1 MGVKT
6 AGHSGPTCF
15 DGVPVDGS
23 PVPTNK
29 PSEPTLLEES
39 CFQRF
44 APLVAA
50 SRDYAQYSGCRFRSS
65 SFDGVPSA
73 TRIDAAPGKRI
84 GNLGEPLVVG
94 SIRSRDSGPVL
105 AAKLRAAPAVRGFT
119 KRLQAGEPR
128 LLEELERAFSVV
140 MEESV
145 RNAMVSAFQRLDMWP
160 PRPTPA
166 DVCMEDCSYQ
176 DVSASFAVI
185 AQRAYNDEL
194 HRARDAAEVGGI
206 SSATR
211 RAMTAAF
218 LVDFAHAAGL
228 QLPPMPEA
236 QQARFHDFAFRA
248 AELER
253 QQQEEHERQCAQ
265 QDESP
270 SVFSKQGCNSDLAVE
285 TWPTLASNALV
296 SPKGILAKAKALL
309 LSSSHTQLAG
319 EQGQELR

>member
-6 AGHSGPTCF
+6 TGCSGPTRF
-15 DGVPVDGS
+15 DGVLQDGS
-23 PVPTNK
+23 AIPAARA
-29 PSEPTLLEES
+29 SEPTFLEES

-50 SRDYAQYSGCRFRSS
+50 SREYAQYSGCRFRSS
-65 SFDGVPSA
+65 SFDGVPTVTGSSA
-73 TRIDAAPGKRI
+73 VPGKKL
-84 GNLGEPLVVG
+84 GNVSEPLVVG
-94 SIRSRDSGPVL
+94 SVRSRDSGPLL
-105 AAKLRAAPAVRGFT
+105 ASKLRAAPAVRGFSE
-119 KRLQAGEPR
+119 RLRAGEPQ
-128 LLEELERAFSVV
+128 LLRELERAFSVV

-166 DVCMEDCSYQ
+166 GVCMEDCSYE
-176 DVSASFAVI
+176 DVSAPLAVV

-194 HRARDAAEVGGI
+194 HRARDAAKVGGI
-206 SSATR
+206 SSASR

-236 QQARFHDFAFRA
+236 QQARFHDFALRA

-253 QQQEEHERQCAQ
+253 QQQEEHERQRAQ
-265 QDESP
+265 QDELP
-270 SVFSKQGCNSDLAVE
+270 CALSKRGCHSDFAAE
-285 TWPTLASNALV
+285 AWPALV
-296 SPKGILAKAKALL
+296 SNSLSPKGILAKAKALL
-309 LSSSHTQLAG
+309 LSSADTQPAG
-319 EQGQELR
+319 

>member
-6 AGHSGPTCF
+6 TGFSEPTRF
-15 DGVPVDGS
+15 NGVPVDCS
-23 PVPTNK
+23 AVPAAK
-29 PSEPTLLEES
+29 ASEPTFLEES
-39 CFQRF
+39 CFQQF

-65 SFDGVPSA
+65 SFDGVPTVTGINA
-73 TRIDAAPGKRI
+73 VPGK
-84 GNLGEPLVVG
+84 NLGNVSEPLVVG
-94 SIRSRDSGPVL
+94 SVRSRDSGPLL
-105 AAKLRAAPAVRGFT
+105 AAKLRAAPAVRGFSE
-119 KRLQAGEPR
+119 RLRAGEPR
-128 LLEELERAFSVV
+128 LLKELERAFCIV

-166 DVCMEDCSYQ
+166 GICMEDCGYE
-176 DVSASFAVI
+176 DVSAPLAVV

-236 QQARFHDFAFRA
+236 QQARFHDFALRA

-253 QQQEEHERQCAQ
+253 QQQEEHERQRSQ
-265 QDESP
+265 QDELPYALSER
-270 SVFSKQGCNSDLAVE
+270 GCHSDFAAE
-285 TWPTLASNALV
+285 AWPALTSNALV

-309 LSSSHTQLAG
+309 LSSSHAQPAG
-319 EQGQELR
+319 

>member
-6 AGHSGPTCF
+6 TGGSGPTRF
-15 DGVPVDGS
+15 DGVPADS
-23 PVPTNK
+23 SIIPAAK
-29 PSEPTLLEES
+29 ASEATFLEES

-65 SFDGVPSA
+65 SFDGVPIS
-73 TRIDAAPGKRI
+73 TGRSTVPGKI
-84 GNLGEPLVVG
+84 GEPLVV
-94 SIRSRDSGPVL
+94 SSVRSRDSGPLL

-119 KRLQAGEPR
+119 ERLQAGEPR
-128 LLEELERAFSVV
+128 LLKELDRAFNVV

-160 PRPTPA
+160 PQPTPA
-166 DVCMEDCSYQ
+166 GICTEDCSYE
-176 DVSASFAVI
+176 DVSAPLAVV

-194 HRARDAAEVGGI
+194 RRARDAAEVGGV

-211 RAMTAAF
+211 RAMTAAY

-236 QQARFHDFAFRA
+236 QQARFHDFALRA

-253 QQQEEHERQCAQ
+253 QQQEEHERQRAQ
-265 QDESP
+265 QDKPLCALSEE
-270 SVFSKQGCNSDLAVE
+270 GYHSDVAAE
-285 TWPTLASNALV
+285 AWPALSSNTLV
-296 SPKGILAKAKALL
+296 SPKGLLAKAKALL
-309 LSSSHTQLAG
+309 LSSSHTQPAG
-319 EQGQELR
+319 